1 MKLNK
6 ENVKEFLK
14 KKGEEIKRWIA
25 KHPVE
30 SVECAASVLGIT
42 FMTIEGIKTTR
53 SNKACYKEYY
63 EERAKKS
70 EEYAK
75 KAEESNESVVDSLK
89 QIADNTRYRG

>member
-25 KHPVE
+25 KHPAE

-63 EERAKKS
+63 EERAKK
-70 EEYAK
+70 
-75 KAEESNESVVDSLK
+75 AEESNESVVDSLK

>member
-14 KKGEEIKRWIA
+14 KKGGEIKRWIA
-25 KHPVE
+25 KHPAE

-53 SNKACYKEYY
+53 SNRESYKEYY
-63 EERAKKS
+63 T
-70 EEYAK
+70 EYAK
-75 KAEESNESVVDSLK
+75 KAEESNKSVVDSLK

>member
-25 KHPVE
+25 KHPAE

-53 SNKACYKEYY
+53 SNRECYK
-63 EERAKKS
+63 
-70 EEYAK
+70 EYAK

>member
-25 KHPVE
+25 EHPAE

-53 SNKACYKEYY
+53 SNREVVNNYV
-63 EERAKKS
+63 
-70 EEYAK
+70 K